1 MKWCHLQQHGDAGKA
16 SLILGSGRSP
26 RGGNS
31 NPLSCLEISMDRG
44 AWWTAVRGAAE
55 SQAGLSMPAYNAA
68 TWMDPKGYHAE

>member
-1 MKWCHLQQHGDAGKA
+1 
-16 SLILGSGRSP
+16 
-26 RGGNS
+26 
-31 NPLSCLEISMDRG
+31 MDRG